1 MIVYENHVMSNP
13 RLPFIFNVTTL
24 VPNGTP
30 VWKGA
35 GNWHENIEI
44 IYIKSGSG
52 FIVIGDR
59 YIPASKGDI
68 IPISSGRLHGMFVS
82 ECEMTYYYLIID
94 RNFFLSNHFDSNNFV
109 FDAPIRNEGFEDLLH
124 RFKSY
129 WDVKSEAVPMRVQ
142 HLRSIALE
150 LSIGLCER
158 YATYTKSPQGE
169 SNLLSC
175 IKKAIGYIKVESNR
189 SISLDEVSNF
199 VGLSKYY
206 FAREFRRITGLSF
219 VTYLNYVRCEK
230 AKELL
235 LLENMSIGEVGRICG
250 FDNQSYF
257 TRTFKECTTYTPKDY
272 RRMKAATD

>member
-1 MIVYENHVMSNP
+1 MSDP
-13 RLPFIFNVTTL
+13 RLPFIFNVTKL
-24 VPNGTP
+24 VPRGSFL
-30 VWKGA
+30 WKGG

-44 IYIKSGSG
+44 IYVESGSG
-52 FIVIGDR
+52 FIVIDDR
-59 YIPASKGDI
+59 YIPSSEGDI
-68 IPISSGRLHGMFVS
+68 IPISSNRFHGMYVS
-82 ECEMTYYYLIID
+82 DCEMTYYYLIID

-109 FDAPIRNEGFEDLLH
+109 FDAPIRDDRLRDMLH
-124 RFKSY
+124 EFKKY
-129 WDVKSEAVPMRVQ
+129 WYDTSDKVPMRIQ

-150 LSIGLCER
+150 LAIGLCER
-158 YATYTKSPQGE
+158 YATYSKAPQAE

-175 IKKAIGYIKVESNR
+175 IKQAIGYIKVESNR

-235 LLENMSIGEVGRICG
+235 LLENMSVGEVGSVCG
-250 FDNQSYF
+250 FDNHSYF
-257 TRTFKECTTYTPKDY
+257 TRTFKEYTGYTPKDY
-272 RRMKAATD
+272 RHAKKTSS

>member
-109 FDAPIRNEGFEDLLH
+109 SSVP
-124 RFKSY
+124 K
-129 WDVKSEAVPMRVQ
+129 AVV
-142 HLRSIALE
+142 SF
-150 LSIGLCER
+150 LSIR
-158 YATYTKSPQGE
+158 
-169 SNLLSC
+169 
-175 IKKAIGYIKVESNR
+175 R
-189 SISLDEVSNF
+189 F
-199 VGLSKYY
+199 VVYKQHIIL
-206 FAREFRRITGLSF
+206 FAC
-219 VTYLNYVRCEK
+219 YVCDHP
-230 AKELL
+230 
-235 LLENMSIGEVGRICG
+235 M
-250 FDNQSYF
+250 F
-257 TRTFKECTTYTPKDY
+257 TRALVYMPDDLGFCLLTFEFCL
-272 RRMKAATD
+272 AACPEL